1 MEGEQMTRNEA
12 INRLITMKCYKADH
26 TSDIVAL
33 DMAIAALRDKPSPP
47 APGPSNWRGE
57 EAVL

>member
-1 MEGEQMTRNEA
+1 MTRNEA

-26 TSDIVAL
+26 TSDIEAL
-33 DMAIAALRDKPSPP
+33 DMAIAALRKQPDAS